1 MAVGTYDNNHPKTSH
16 CDNAHHHHQHHHNT
30 HSCEGEIETWERKVD
45 FDIFLTAAVC
55 VTSQQ
60 SFVYVTKSPV
70 WVEKGRRVIG
80 WRHLCSTRLNVP
92 FCGSAALEAVLT
104 DERHLLRV
112 YLRFKFRDFNK
123 RKVYEMQ
130 RKSTYQFTQHF
141 FALKL
146 EVLKHLLDVSQSAP
160 KSRRNRLEKTT
171 LLIQILF
178 SSSSHYRVNK
188 TLCFVS
194 PFINHLS
201 ISLFID
207 LERRKK
213 ISSVYILFFFVSKGS
228 IIINDL

>member
-1 MAVGTYDNNHPKTSH
+1 M
-16 CDNAHHHHQHHHNT
+16 
-30 HSCEGEIETWERKVD
+30 
-45 FDIFLTAAVC
+45 
-55 VTSQQ
+55 
-60 SFVYVTKSPV
+60 
-70 WVEKGRRVIG
+70 
-80 WRHLCSTRLNVP
+80 
-92 FCGSAALEAVLT
+92 T

-123 RKVYEMQ
+123 RKVYEKQ

-178 SSSSHYRVNK
+178 PSSSHYRVNK

-213 ISSVYILFFFVSKGS
+213 ISSVYILFFFRVERQHHYQRLVADMWP
-228 IIINDL
+228 INCFSTLEELAWKFNFLDFF